1 MRGDNALKPVSCERH
16 LLCMIILLSNDVQ
29 FNPGPLNETLSEHPT
44 QIFLKAKDLKIAHIN
59 IYAVYFLW
67 WMSYAT
73 FNVFKSLRCTN
84 CFWDI
89 WLNESIDDAEVSL
102 PGYTF
107 IRRDRISQHGGGLIT
122 FVKDSLP
129 YLYRQDLNNE
139 ENEVLWIEMAR
150 NKCKRLL
157 IANVYRLLK
166 MSLNDFLTLM
176 ESSIAKIESRSF
188 EKIILWGF
196 YRWF

>member
-1 MRGDNALKPVSCERH
+1 M
-16 LLCMIILLSNDVQ
+16 
-29 FNPGPLNETLSEHPT
+29 
-44 QIFLKAKDLKIAHIN
+44 
-59 IYAVYFLW
+59 
-67 WMSYAT
+67 
-73 FNVFKSLRCTN
+73 
-84 CFWDI
+84 
-89 WLNESIDDAEVSL
+89 
-102 PGYTF
+102 
-107 IRRDRISQHGGGLIT
+107 IT

-196 YRWF
+196 YR